1 MTLYQ
6 ARVVTAPPRYNPA
19 PYPKATESGQFLVLG
34 IRSSKR
40 RVLQLQFP
48 GGEDFQ
54 HMHGTKKNWLSLS
67 LLLIALAA
75 PITARADYYW
85 TSHPGG
91 SGGGSEDSGDPDNP
105 TPYGSRMEPGQRS
118 GRAGG
123 GDSRYQV
130 TQPFGSDSWIM
141 RRYHTLLSG
150 LRSYYL
156 RF

>member
-1 MTLYQ
+1 M
-6 ARVVTAPPRYNPA
+6 
-19 PYPKATESGQFLVLG
+19 FLVLG
-34 IRSSKR
+34 ISTVQSAVSSKCS
-40 RVLQLQFP
+40 LL
-48 GGEDFQ
+48 GEKISKIMQ
-54 HMHGTKKNWLSLS
+54 GTKKNWLSLS

-85 TSHPGG
+85 SSSPG
-91 SGGGSEDSGDPDNP
+91 GGGSEDSGDPDNP
-105 TPYGSRMEPGQRS
+105 TPQGPRMQPGQRS
-118 GRAGG
+118 GKTGG

-130 TQPFGSDSWIM
+130 TRPYGSDNWLM